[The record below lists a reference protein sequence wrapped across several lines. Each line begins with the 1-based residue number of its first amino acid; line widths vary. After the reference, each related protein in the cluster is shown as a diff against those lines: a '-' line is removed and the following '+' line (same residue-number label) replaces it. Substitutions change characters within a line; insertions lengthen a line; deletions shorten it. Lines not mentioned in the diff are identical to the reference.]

1 MYKKALAFIMCI
13 AAAAACMT
21 SCGNVSQNGE
31 GSSSSSAVTSET
43 ESVEIA
49 NFTAPKEGDTII
61 TMNIKDYGE
70 VKFRLFS
77 EYAEKGCEN
86 FIELAKKGY
95 YDGLTFHRVIK
106 DFMIQGGDPNGNG
119 TGGESVWGGKFD
131 GGTDPHLIHAAGALA
146 YANSGSTATDGSQF
160 YVVTGEVY
168 SEDELAALEGNGYT
182 FTEQQKKIYSTA
194 GGAPW
199 LDGSYT
205 VFGQVIDGLDVIF
218 KVQET
223 ATGANDM
230 PENDIIIESVKVGE
244 YKGEE
249 IRWYIS
255 DYDYEPATEAET
267 EATTQQQNVE
277 AANFTAPKEGETI
290 VTMKLEG
297 YDQPVKFKLFPE
309 YAEKGV
315 ENFIELAKSGYYN
328 GLTFHRVIKDFM
340 IQGGDPEGNGM
351 GGESTWGGSFDGGT
365 DPHLIHAAGALA
377 YANSGSTAT
386 NGSQFYIVTG
396 EVYSDSEI
404 DELQSYGY
412 GLSDSQIDIYSTAG
426 GVPWLDGGYTVF
438 GQVFDGLDVVF
449 DISKVD
455 TDDNDK
461 PTKDVI
467 IETMTVEE
475 YSGEPVRFYITDY
488 DGTAASE
495 TDTDAEE
502 SSDTQNEE
510 ETSSDEETTTEETS
524 TDPEQETTTAE

>member
-1 MYKKALAFIMCI
+1 MYKKALAFIMSI

-49 NFTAPKEGDTII
+49 NFTAPNEGDTII
-61 TMNIKDYGE
+61 IMNIKDYGE

-230 PENDIIIESVKVGE
+230 PEKDIIIESVKVGE
-244 YKGEE
+244 YKGEK

-255 DYDYEPATEAET
+255 DYDYEPTTEAET

-404 DELQSYGY
+404 DELQNYGY

-475 YSGEPVRFYITDY
+475 YSGEPVRFYLSDY
-488 DGTAASE
+488 
-495 TDTDAEE
+495 AEG
-502 SSDTQNEE
+502 STSGSDDDKEE
-510 ETSSDEETTTEETS
+510 DS
-524 TDPEQETTTAE
+524 ETTTASEEEEAETTEAGTASEEETTAAEE

>member
-1 MYKKALAFIMCI
+1 MYKKALAFIMSI

-21 SCGNVSQNGE
+21 SCGNASQNGE

-49 NFTAPKEGDTII
+49 NFTAPNEGDTII
-61 TMNIKDYGE
+61 IMNIKDYGE

-160 YVVTGEVY
+160 YVVTGKVY

-194 GGAPW
+194 GGA
-199 LDGSYT
+199 
-205 VFGQVIDGLDVIF
+205 
-218 KVQET
+218 
-223 ATGANDM
+223 
-230 PENDIIIESVKVGE
+230 
-244 YKGEE
+244 
-249 IRWYIS
+249 
-255 DYDYEPATEAET
+255 
-267 EATTQQQNVE
+267 
-277 AANFTAPKEGETI
+277 
-290 VTMKLEG
+290 
-297 YDQPVKFKLFPE
+297 
-309 YAEKGV
+309 
-315 ENFIELAKSGYYN
+315 
-328 GLTFHRVIKDFM
+328 
-340 IQGGDPEGNGM
+340 
-351 GGESTWGGSFDGGT
+351 
-365 DPHLIHAAGALA
+365 
-377 YANSGSTAT
+377 
-386 NGSQFYIVTG
+386 
-396 EVYSDSEI
+396 
-404 DELQSYGY
+404 
-412 GLSDSQIDIYSTAG
+412 
-426 GVPWLDGGYTVF
+426 PWLDGGYTVF

-495 TDTDAEE
+495 TDTDADE

>member
-1 MYKKALAFIMCI
+1 MYKKALAFIMCV
-13 AAAAACMT
+13 AAAAASVT
-21 SCGNVSQNGE
+21 SCGSRAQQSE
-31 GSSSSSAVTSET
+31 GQSSSAVTSEKET
-43 ESVEIA
+43 ASEVA

-61 TMNIKDYGE
+61 IMNIKDYGE

-106 DFMIQGGDPNGNG
+106 DFMIQGGDPEG
-119 TGGESVWGGKFD
+119 TGMGGESVWGGKFD

-160 YVVTGEVY
+160 YVVTGQVY
-168 SEDELAALEGNGYT
+168 SKEQLADMKNQGYT
-182 FTEQQKKIYSTA
+182 FTPEQEEIYSTA

-199 LDGSYT
+199 LDGGYT

-223 ATGANDM
+223 ATGANDK
-230 PENDIIIESVKVGE
+230 PQKDVIIDSVKVGE

-255 DYDYEPATEAET
+255 DYDYEPATEATT
-267 EATTQQQNVE
+267 EAATQANVE

-290 VTMKLEG
+290 VTMKLKG
-297 YDQPVKFKLFPE
+297 YDQPVKIKLFPE
-309 YAEKGV
+309 YADKGV
-315 ENFIELAKSGYYN
+315 ENFIELAKKGYYD
-328 GLTFHRVIKDFM
+328 GLTFHRVINNFM
-340 IQGGDPEGNGM
+340 IQGGDPEGTGM
-351 GGESTWGGSFDGGT
+351 GGESCWGGEFDGGT
-365 DPHLIHAAGALA
+365 DPHLIHAAGAVA

-396 EVYSDSEI
+396 EVYSQAEI

-412 GLSDSQIDIYSTAG
+412 GLTDSQKEIYSTAG
-426 GVPWLDGGYTVF
+426 GTPFLDGGYTVF

-449 DISKVD
+449 EIQKVD
-455 TDDNDK
+455 TDDSDK

-467 IETMTVEE
+467 IESMTVEE
-475 YSGEPVRFYITDY
+475 YGGEPVRFLLSDY
-488 DGTAASE
+488 DGAASDKTE
-495 TDTDAEE
+495 ADSEDE
-502 SSDTQNEE
+502 SKE
-510 ETSSDEETTTEETS
+510 ETTASDEETTTEETS
-524 TDPEQETTTAE
+524 TEPTETTAAAE